1 MKNILVTGCNG
12 QLGNEMQLLAAG
24 HPEFNYFFTDVKEL
38 DITDEKAVKSF
49 VGMHEI
55 DCIVNC
61 AAYTAVDKAESDEA
75 FCDLLNHTAPGYLAK
90 AVHEQGRLHD
100 TGFYGL
106 RVRRTAHIPYRE
118 EEPTCPAT
126 AYGRTKLAGEE
137 AVMRNCPESVVIR
150 TAWLYSTFGN
160 NFVKTMLRLGREK
173 RESRGHLRP
182 NRHADLRTRP
192 GGGHL
197 CRTDTGFRSR
207 NLPFQQRGSHL
218 MVRLYQSHPPHSR
231 YHHLQGTPAPYG
243 RISRTGGTA
252 SLFRARQDQNQ
263 RDLSH
268 RHSLLGRLADRVHPE
283 IRTEL
288 NRRIETY
295 E

>member
-1 MKNILVTGCNG
+1 MAY
-12 QLGNEMQLLAAG
+12 LLPDSPLLLPCSDLSSAY
-24 HPEFNYFFTDVKEL
+24 HKQKSLLHFRKQFRQDHV
-38 DITDEKAVKSF
+38 AVRS
-49 VGMHEI
+49 G
-55 DCIVNC
+55 
-61 AAYTAVDKAESDEA
+61 
-75 FCDLLNHTAPGYLAK
+75 
-90 AVHEQGRLHD
+90 
-100 TGFYGL
+100 
-106 RVRRTAHIPYRE
+106 
-118 EEPTCPAT
+118 
-126 AYGRTKLAGEE
+126 
-137 AVMRNCPESVVIR
+137 
-150 TAWLYSTFGN
+150 
-160 NFVKTMLRLGREK
+160 K

-182 NRHADLRTRP
+182 NRHADLCTRL
-192 GGGHL
+192 GSGHL

-231 YHHLQGTPAPYG
+231 HHHLQGTPAPYG

>member
-90 AVHEQGRLHD
+90 AVHERGGCMIQVSTDYVFDG
-100 TGFYGL
+100 
-106 RVRRTAHIPYRE
+106 TAHIPYRE

-160 NFVKTMLRLGREK
+160 NFVKTMLRY
-173 RESRGHLRP
+173 
-182 NRHADLRTRP
+182 ADLRTRP

-231 YHHLQGTPAPYG
+231 HHHLQGTPAPYG

-252 SLFRARQDQNQ
+252 SLFRARQDQHQ

-268 RHSLLGRLADRVHPE
+268 RHSLLGRLAGRVYTE

>member
-90 AVHEQGRLHD
+90 AVHERGGCMIQVSTDYVFDG
-100 TGFYGL
+100 
-106 RVRRTAHIPYRE
+106 TAHIPYRE

-137 AVMRNCPESVVIR
+137 AVMRNC
-150 TAWLYSTFGN
+150 
-160 NFVKTMLRLGREK
+160 
-173 RESRGHLRP
+173 HLRP

-231 YHHLQGTPAPYG
+231 HHHLQGTSAPYG